1 MTIYVVN
8 IGQMGG
14 GNPAHTQLGKNTDKS
29 TNVHLLKCYSGT
41 VNKLLQNNNNN
52 NNNILAIITSS
63 ANLR

>member
-14 GNPAHTQLGKNTDKS
+14 GNPAHTQLGKNNDKS

-41 VNKLLQNNNNN
+41 VNK
-52 NNNILAIITSS
+52 
-63 ANLR
+63 